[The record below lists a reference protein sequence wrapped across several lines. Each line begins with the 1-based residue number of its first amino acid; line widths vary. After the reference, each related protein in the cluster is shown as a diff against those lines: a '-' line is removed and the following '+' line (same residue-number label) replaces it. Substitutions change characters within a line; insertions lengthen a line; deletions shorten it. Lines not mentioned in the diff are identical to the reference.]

1 MKRRSDQAGQALV
14 EFSFSVLLIVVL
26 VFLCGLVLKA
36 EFERLRCAHEVFE
49 QTHQRLVQGRDESG
63 SVSLHSNQVRAK
75 LVRSVFSG
83 VTITVDDQGVH
94 GRMTCGRTL
103 ERVDLPW
110 LESAQ
115 W

>member
-1 MKRRSDQAGQALV
+1 MKHRNEKSGQALV
-14 EFSFSVLLIVVL
+14 EFSLSILLVVVL
-26 VFLCGLVLKA
+26 IICCGLVLKS

-49 QTHQRLVQGRDESG
+49 QTHQRLIQGRDESG
-63 SVSLHSNQVRAK
+63 RGSLHSNQIRAK
-75 LVRSVFSG
+75 PVRSGFFS

-94 GRMTCGRTL
+94 GRMTCGRTF

-110 LESAQ
+110 LEFAQ

>member
-1 MKRRSDQAGQALV
+1 MKRRNDQAGQALV
-14 EFSFSVLLIVVL
+14 EFSFSVLVIVVL
-26 VFLCGLVLKA
+26 VFLCGLVLKS

-49 QTHQRLVQGRDESG
+49 QTHQRLIQGRNEPGIRSQH
-63 SVSLHSNQVRAK
+63 SSNMKSLQVRH
-75 LVRSVFSG
+75 SFSG

-94 GRMTCGRTL
+94 GRMACGYVF

-110 LESAQ
+110 LEFAQ